1 MISAVLSEAVVEEV
15 LGAAAGGGDG
25 NLPFSGRGSL
35 WTSASSATSS
45 AGRGGGLLQGW
56 AEGIGTL
63 AVAI

>member
-1 MISAVLSEAVVEEV
+1 MEVVEEV

-25 NLPFSGRGSL
+25 NLPFLLPWFLLEGD
-35 WTSASSATSS
+35 SASSATSS
-45 AGRGGGLLQGW
+45 AGRGGGRLQGW